1 MGNKKI
7 LIFSYARCGSTTLMN
22 ILNSQGLKLAF
33 EPFSSNFNHYS
44 FKLYKDGH
52 FDIVLNKLDEKF
64 DGFKHISF
72 HINDE
77 KNKILF
83 ERYKIVFLYRENP
96 IEAAMSLALARK
108 TSVFRKIYAQK
119 EYFKKK
125 FILDPEVVLEL
136 TLQAQKHYKY
146 LEQIE
151 NPFVLSYE
159 KLYNSDEETKY
170 SNIEKLCDFAGIKI
184 TNDLIV
190 KYWLD
195 GQNHKLNNDFS
206 NQIENYDLI
215 CQYLS
220 NKIDK

>member
-52 FDIVLNKLDEKF
+52 FDI
-64 DGFKHISF
+64 KHISF

-96 IEAAMSLALARK
+96 IEAAMSLTLARK

>member
-1 MGNKKI
+1 MIKI
-7 LIFSYARCGSTTLMN
+7 PVSVGELFDKIT
-22 ILNSQGLKLAF
+22 ILDIKREKITEADKQTIILKEYILLRKIA
-33 EPFSSNFNHYS
+33 
-44 FKLYKDGH
+44 
-52 FDIVLNKLDEKF
+52 VKLDEKF

-108 TSVFRKIYAQK
+108 TSVFRKIFAQK

-159 KLYNSDEETKY
+159 KLYS
-170 SNIEKLCDFAGIKI
+170 
-184 TNDLIV
+184 
-190 KYWLD
+190 
-195 GQNHKLNNDFS
+195 
-206 NQIENYDLI
+206 
-215 CQYLS
+215 
-220 NKIDK
+220 

>member
-1 MGNKKI
+1 MK
-7 LIFSYARCGSTTLMN
+7 
-22 ILNSQGLKLAF
+22 
-33 EPFSSNFNHYS
+33 
-44 FKLYKDGH
+44 
-52 FDIVLNKLDEKF
+52 
-64 DGFKHISF
+64 
-72 HINDE
+72 

-119 EYFKKK
+119 EYFKNK

-159 KLYNSDEETKY
+159 KLYSSDEETKY

-190 KYWLD
+190 KYSLFNIHLIKVISSLYFEIIIGALVFLLYTLAILLD
-195 GQNHKLNNDFS
+195 AFLKTKSTQ
-206 NQIENYDLI
+206 
-215 CQYLS
+215 
-220 NKIDK
+220 KILL